1 MFTLLRIVKWF
12 LRKKY
17 GCDSI
22 AFYLNNIIVLKCTRF
37 FSHHDFSFSLAYV
50 AVPGI
55 QSTPSSLLD
64 GSTSTDVPSPILISA
79 SESKFQSFPFYGCVA
94 HLMSTVFATS
104 WYTDI
109 RHFTVKWF
117 LRKKYGCDS
126 IAFYCNNTIVYS
138 IFQPSWLFFFFGL
151 CSCAWHPVHS
161 ELTSRRFHVC
171 NGHAGS

>member
-1 MFTLLRIVKWF
+1 MDVIPSHFIVITLL
-12 LRKKY
+12 
-17 GCDSI
+17 
-22 AFYLNNIIVLKCTRF
+22 CTRF

-109 RHFTVKWF
+109 RHFTVK
-117 LRKKYGCDS
+117 LLLNSGSENDS
-126 IAFYCNNTIVYS
+126 SGRNVVVSPSHFIV
-138 IFQPSWLFFFFGL
+138 ITLL
-151 CSCAWHPVHS
+151 C
-161 ELTSRRFHVC
+161 
-171 NGHAGS
+171 